1 MVIVLKNLACTLADS
16 KGENV
21 LSLRRRRVPKCVKSK
36 KSKEERECISYWP
49 PALVTT
55 LAADY

>member
-1 MVIVLKNLACTLADS
+1 MIMVIVLKNLARTLADS
-16 KGENV
+16 KSENV
-21 LSLRRRRVPKCVKSK
+21 LSLRRRRVPKCV